1 MKFFDLKMQLSIL
14 ASLFFLFSSLR
25 VSAHTGPFDGKNFK
39 ERIAYSYEYLDRI
52 EVNGL
57 AAGSYDL
64 LWMDTISGET
74 IEQKGISVDWG
85 NAAFAKPDSFGSEVV
100 VYIERQH

>member
-1 MKFFDLKMQLSIL
+1 MKFYDLKMRLYIVAGL
-14 ASLFFLFSSLR
+14 LFLFLSLR

-39 ERIAYSYEYLDRI
+39 GRIAYSYEYLDRI
-52 EVNGL
+52 GVNGL

-64 LWMDTISGET
+64 LWMDTVSGET

-85 NAAFAKPDSFGSEVV
+85 NATFAKPDSFGSEVV